1 MNRSC
6 GRHLT
11 LAAIALCV
19 LALCAPAPAAPE
31 LAPGLLYLR
40 PTAQLESTP
49 IPVDTPAVVIDLRQI
64 TPADADAANALLTA
78 IKPAGAT
85 SHRLILAL
93 VEPTTAP
100 ALRTRL
106 AQLPR
111 CLTIGRTAPDFKT
124 DLGVNT
130 TAETAQLALVA
141 LASGTPPEKLLADR
155 LEKNRYDESAL
166 MREHSGEPKMA
177 VKKSLGE
184 QPGDKVTPLEPVAA
198 TDAVLLRAVHIYL
211 GLVALKKL

>member
-1 MNRSC
+1 MNLRC
-6 GRHLT
+6 GRHPK
-11 LAAIALCV
+11 LAAIVLCV
-19 LALCAPAPAAPE
+19 LTLCAAAQAAPE

-40 PTAQLESTP
+40 PSAQLESTP
-49 IPVDTPAVVIDLRQI
+49 IPVETPAVVIDLRQI
-64 TPADADAANALLTA
+64 TLADTDAANALLA
-78 IKPAGAT
+78 SIKPAGTT

-93 VEPTTAP
+93 VEPETAP

-130 TAETAQLALVA
+130 TAEAAQLALAA

-155 LEKNRYDESAL
+155 LEKTRYDESAL
-166 MREHSGEPKMA
+166 MREHSGEPRMA
-177 VKKSLGE
+177 MKKDPSKQL
-184 QPGDKVTPLEPVAA
+184 GDKVTPLEPAAA

>member
-1 MNRSC
+1 MNLRC
-6 GRHLT
+6 GQHPK
-11 LAAIALCV
+11 LAALVLCV
-19 LALCAPAPAAPE
+19 LVLCAHAPAAPE

-40 PTAQLESTP
+40 PTAQLESTS

-64 TPADADAANALLTA
+64 TPADAEAANALLTA
-78 IKPAGAT
+78 IKPAGVT

-93 VEPTTAP
+93 VEPDTAP

-111 CLTIGRTAPDFKT
+111 CLTLGRTAPDFKT

-130 TAETAQLALVA
+130 TAEAAQLALAA
-141 LASGTPPEKLLADR
+141 LASGTPPEKLLADK
-155 LEKNRYDESAL
+155 LEKTRYDESAL
-166 MREHSGEPKMA
+166 MREHSGEPRMA
-177 VKKSLGE
+177 VRKSSGE
-184 QPGDKVTPLEPVAA
+184 QPGAKVTPLEPAAA

>member
-1 MNRSC
+1 MNLRC
-6 GRHLT
+6 GSHPK
-11 LAAIALCV
+11 LAAIVLCV
-19 LALCAPAPAAPE
+19 LTLCARATAAPE

-40 PTAQLESTP
+40 PTAQLESAP
-49 IPVDTPAVVIDLRQI
+49 IPVDTPAVVIDLRHL

-93 VEPTTAP
+93 VEPETAP

-106 AQLPR
+106 TQLPR
-111 CLTIGRTAPDFKT
+111 CLTLGRTAPDFKT

-130 TAETAQLALVA
+130 TAEAAQLALAA
-141 LASGTPPEKLLADR
+141 LASGTTPEKLLADR
-155 LEKNRYDESAL
+155 LDKKRYDESAL
-166 MREHSGEPKMA
+166 MREHSGEPRMA
-177 VKKSLGE
+177 VKKSPSE
-184 QPGDKVTPLEPVAA
+184 QPGDKVTPLEPAAA

>member
-1 MNRSC
+1 MNLRR
-6 GRHLT
+6 GYHLK
-11 LAAIALCV
+11 LAAIILCV
-19 LALCAPAPAAPE
+19 LALSRLAPAAPE
-31 LAPGLLYLR
+31 LAPGLFYLR
-40 PTAQLESTP
+40 PSAQVETTS
-49 IPVDTPAVVIDLRQI
+49 IAVDTPAVVIDLRQM
-64 TPADADAANALLTA
+64 TPADANAANALLTA
-78 IKPAGAT
+78 LKPTGAT

-93 VEPTTAP
+93 VEPDTAP

-111 CLTIGRTAPDFKT
+111 CLTLGRTAPDFKT

-130 TAETAQLALVA
+130 TAEVAQLALAA

-155 LEKNRYDESAL
+155 LEKTRYDESAL

-177 VKKSLGE
+177 VKKSLEE
-184 QPGDKVTPLEPVAA
+184 QPGDKVTPLEPAAA

>member
-1 MNRSC
+1 MNQRC
-6 GRHLT
+6 GRLPK
-11 LAAIALCV
+11 LAAIVLCV
-19 LALCAPAPAAPE
+19 LTLCAAAQAAPE

-40 PTAQLESTP
+40 PSAQLESTP
-49 IPVDTPAVVIDLRQI
+49 IPVETPAVVIDLRQI

-93 VEPTTAP
+93 VEPETAP

-111 CLTIGRTAPDFKT
+111 CLTIGRNAPDFTT

-130 TAETAQLALVA
+130 TAEAAQLALTA
-141 LASGTPPEKLLADR
+141 LASGTPPEKLIADR
-155 LEKNRYDESAL
+155 LEKTRYDESTL
-166 MREHSGEPKMA
+166 MREHSDEPKMT
-177 VKKSLGE
+177 VKKSTGE
-184 QPGDKVTPLEPVAA
+184 QPGDKVTPLEPAAA

>member
-1 MNRSC
+1 MNLRC
-6 GRHLT
+6 GRHPK
-11 LAAIALCV
+11 LAAIVLCV
-19 LALCAPAPAAPE
+19 LTLCPAAQAAPE
-31 LAPGLLYLR
+31 LAPGLIYLR
-40 PTAQLESTP
+40 PSAQLESTP
-49 IPVDTPAVVIDLRQI
+49 IPVDTPALVIDLRQI
-64 TPADADAANALLTA
+64 TPADTDAANALLA
-78 IKPAGAT
+78 SIKPAGAT

-93 VEPTTAP
+93 VEPATAP

-130 TAETAQLALVA
+130 TAETAQLALAA

-155 LEKNRYDESAL
+155 LEKTRYDESAL

-177 VKKSLGE
+177 VKKAPSE
-184 QPGDKVTPLEPVAA
+184 QLGDKVTPLEPAAA

>member
-1 MNRSC
+1 MNLRC
-6 GRHLT
+6 GRHPK
-11 LAAIALCV
+11 LAAIVLCV
-19 LALCAPAPAAPE
+19 LTLCAAAQAAPE

-40 PTAQLESTP
+40 PSAQLESTP
-49 IPVDTPAVVIDLRQI
+49 IPVETPAVVIDLRQI
-64 TPADADAANALLTA
+64 TLADTDAANALLA
-78 IKPAGAT
+78 SIKPAGTT

-93 VEPTTAP
+93 VEPETAP

-130 TAETAQLALVA
+130 TAEAAQLALAA

-155 LEKNRYDESAL
+155 LEKTRYDESAL
-166 MREHSGEPKMA
+166 MREHSGEPRMA
-177 VKKSLGE
+177 MKKAPSKQLGN
-184 QPGDKVTPLEPVAA
+184 KVTPLEPAAA
-198 TDAVLLRAVHIYL
+198 TDAVLLHAVHIYL